1 MRECRAVSFIHTMK
15 KGAFA
20 MRFLFRRFAVMMAV
34 ILALTVLLVGS
45 SLVDARAKQV
55 LTGTP
60 SPMVQWYT
68 GRLHIEN

>member
-1 MRECRAVSFIHTMK
+1 
-15 KGAFA
+15 

-60 SPMVQWYT
+60 SPMV
-68 GRLHIEN
+68 RLIGWTQIKTEQ

>member
-1 MRECRAVSFIHTMK
+1 
-15 KGAFA
+15 

-60 SPMVQWYT
+60 SPMVQWYA